1 MKATGTRRVFAL
13 FENLPIQIKAFSAS
27 AVLLICLLFLGA
39 VAYVTLDRSQEG
51 LHTLSSSILPKQQS
65 FAAVK
70 DAIVA
75 VQMKT
80 FRYVSWASNGVNN
93 SLLKALSSHIDE
105 DLRGINRDLGTLIY
119 RSDLSAV
126 EQQQLRDLISKW
138 KNYES
143 SARDTID
150 VGSSDP
156 AMGTMMLGQTDEK
169 FLAVANDFQ
178 QMANSVVA
186 RTNAISAELYTDAER
201 KKIIL
206 IVGAAIGLLLSIVI
220 SFLVSRSIV
229 QPIRSVTNAMRK
241 LSTGDTEVEVGYR
254 DRRDEIGQMVDA
266 INVFRTTTIEM
277 RALELESLENEAK
290 SLREI
295 GEART
300 RLTEA
305 IEAISD
311 GLSLY
316 DADDRLVICNRRYM
330 ELFPMQKGR
339 VHPGTS
345 FEEVIRAP
353 AEGGFILE
361 AAGRVEE
368 WIAERLHRHK
378 VPGEPHVQHR
388 TDGSFIRISERRT
401 ANGGIVAIYSDIT
414 ELKQR
419 EAQLAAL
426 VTELEIARD
435 AAQEAS
441 RTKSSF
447 LANMSHELRTPLNAI
462 IGVTEML
469 QEDARDLKREDEIE
483 PLDRVQRAAR
493 HLLALINDILDLSK
507 IEAGKMDLVL
517 ESFPV
522 SSMIDDVVNTV
533 EPIASKN
540 GNKIVVSCPD
550 VIGSMYADQI
560 RVRQAL
566 MNLVSNASKFTSN
579 GTVTISAAREPPA
592 DGGHIELAVTDT
604 GIGMTPEQ
612 LGKLFQEFSQADS
625 STTRKYGGTGLGL
638 AISRRFCQMMGG
650 DISVESE
657 IGHGSKF
664 TITLPSHVGDAGEK
678 PRTPESALRRVS
690 GSPQQAPLVL
700 VVDDDPTV
708 REVVRRY
715 LERDGFTV
723 AEAEGGQD
731 GLRLARELNP
741 AAITLDIT
749 MPDLDGWTVLAAIKG
764 DPAIANI
771 PVILLTILDEKNRG
785 FALGASEYLVKPID
799 RDKLIRV
806 LRQLST
812 PAGGSI
818 LVVDDEQLSRSGLRI
833 ALEQAGWQVAEADNG
848 QVALTRLSEARPN
861 AILLDLMMPE
871 MDGFEFLDEI
881 SQHEEWRDIPVIVIT
896 ARDVTAEDRTR
907 LNGRVESVIQKA
919 GRDDMLRQVCSV
931 LAKCVDRQARERT
944 AVA

>member
-1 MKATGTRRVFAL
+1 MQMSRTKRFFAF
-13 FENLPIQIKAFSAS
+13 FENLPIQIKAFAAS
-27 AVLLICLLFLGA
+27 AVLLICLLFLGT
-39 VAYVTLDRSQEG
+39 VAYVTLDKSQEG
-51 LHTLSSSILPKQQS
+51 LHTLSSSILPKQQA

-80 FRYVSWASNGVNN
+80 FRYVSWASNGVNAT
-93 SLLKALSSHIDE
+93 LLKALSFHIDE
-105 DLRGINRDLGTLIY
+105 DLRAINRDLGTLAN
-119 RSDLSAV
+119 RADLSV
-126 EQQQLRDLISKW
+126 VQKQQLRDLITKW
-138 KNYES
+138 KDYEG

-186 RTNAISAELYTDAER
+186 RTNAISTALYTDAER

-220 SFLVSRSIV
+220 SLLVSRSIV
-229 QPIRSVTNAMRK
+229 QPIRSVTDAMRK

-254 DRRDEIGQMVDA
+254 DRRDEIGQMVEA

-316 DADDRLVICNRRYM
+316 DADDRLVICNRKYM

-345 FEEVIRAP
+345 FEDVIRAP

-361 AAGRVEE
+361 ANGRVEE

-378 VPGEPHVQHR
+378 VPGDPHVQHR
-388 TDGSFIRISERRT
+388 TDGSYIRISERRT
-401 ANGGIVAIYSDIT
+401 ANGGIVAIYTDIT

-419 EAQLAAL
+419 EAQLAGL
-426 VTELEIARD
+426 VTELEMARD

-522 SSMIDDVVNTV
+522 SSMIEDVVQHRRAYREQERQQDRGELPGDDRFDV
-533 EPIASKN
+533 CRSDARSPGADEPRQQCEQVHIQRHGHDFRRRASDA
-540 GNKIVVSCPD
+540 GRRWAHRACGDRHRHRHDPGTD
-550 VIGSMYADQI
+550 
-560 RVRQAL
+560 RQ
-566 MNLVSNASKFTSN
+566 
-579 GTVTISAAREPPA
+579 TIS
-592 DGGHIELAVTDT
+592 
-604 GIGMTPEQ
+604 GI
-612 LGKLFQEFSQADS
+612 FQADS

-664 TITLPSHVGDAGEK
+664 TITLPSHVGDSWGEGARD
-678 PRTPESALRRVS
+678 PSRAAAASAERRSRRRSSLWSTTIRRSAKLS
-690 GSPQQAPLVL
+690 GAISSEK
-700 VVDDDPTV
+700 D
-708 REVVRRY
+708 
-715 LERDGFTV
+715 
-723 AEAEGGQD
+723 
-731 GLRLARELNP
+731 LRLPKR
-741 AAITLDIT
+741 
-749 MPDLDGWTVLAAIKG
+749 
-764 DPAIANI
+764 
-771 PVILLTILDEKNRG
+771 
-785 FALGASEYLVKPID
+785 
-799 RDKLIRV
+799 
-806 LRQLST
+806 
-812 PAGGSI
+812 
-818 LVVDDEQLSRSGLRI
+818 
-833 ALEQAGWQVAEADNG
+833 
-848 QVALTRLSEARPN
+848 
-861 AILLDLMMPE
+861 
-871 MDGFEFLDEI
+871 
-881 SQHEEWRDIPVIVIT
+881 
-896 ARDVTAEDRTR
+896 
-907 LNGRVESVIQKA
+907 KA
-919 GRDDMLRQVCSV
+919 G
-931 LAKCVDRQARERT
+931 ARGCGWCGS
-944 AVA
+944 